1 MRKNEEGKL
10 VDENGLTE
18 EEDVYKRQVIYC
30 CQKPR

>member
-18 EEDVYKRQVIYC
+18 EEIIYPG
-30 CQKPR
+30 QIIVLP